1 MIILKLL
8 YNIILIT
15 DQGVHDSLCTSDA
28 NTETATSKGKTNY
41 VKLSLKK
48 PPCLHE
54 ILFIWQTLKSLNLVT
69 RLMLQQFAH

>member
-28 NTETATSKGKTNY
+28 NTEKATSKGKTNY
-41 VKLSLKK
+41 VKLSLQK
-48 PPCLHE
+48 P
-54 ILFIWQTLKSLNLVT
+54 S
-69 RLMLQQFAH
+69 MFA

>member
-41 VKLSLKK
+41 VKLSLQK
-48 PPCLHE
+48 PYMFAWNFAYLANFE
-54 ILFIWQTLKSLNLVT
+54 IS
-69 RLMLQQFAH
+69 

>member
-8 YNIILIT
+8 YNIIIT

-41 VKLSLKK
+41 VKLSLQK
-48 PPCLHE
+48 P
-54 ILFIWQTLKSLNLVT
+54 S
-69 RLMLQQFAH
+69 MFA